1 MFSLPSVCVFTE
13 CNAGNYGNVTTTC
26 TLCPGNTIKSVQ
38 GDASDCNAETP
49 CDGVSNEPNA
59 GHTACGKLL

>member
-13 CNAGNYGNVTTTC
+13 CNAGYYGNATTTC

-38 GDASDCNAETP
+38 GNASDCNGETP
-49 CDGVSNEPNA
+49 CDGVSNEANA
-59 GHTACGKLL
+59 EHTACGK